1 MTGRTQQQFIKNKRP
16 VKLIFKLLALLAV
29 GLSLFS
35 FLTSPSENKTTRPV
49 MCVSTTQASEV
60 LRNLDTTK
68 TMAPLIKGLGDYAM
82 PVTTSSQEARNYF
95 NQGLTLYYGFNRK
108 EAFRSFSEASRL
120 DPNFAMAYWGQAMS
134 LGPNINEAMDP
145 ADCKMVYTAVLK
157 AVQFGSKT
165 TSVEQELIRCV
176 AQRYVEEPPIDRSH
190 LDKAYAEAMR
200 KAAEKFSTD
209 ADVVTLYAESL
220 MDLHPWDYFLKD
232 GTPQP
237 WTAEILSTIEKAMA
251 LNPRHV
257 GCNHL
262 YIHAYEA
269 SNTPGKATASADL
282 LRDLVPGAG
291 HLVHM
296 PSHIYIR
303 TGRYEDGVIANQKA
317 VKIDE
322 EYIAQCK
329 AEGFYPLVLFPHN
342 MHFLWACA
350 TLDGQGAQAIKAA
363 DRLAAKQNFDL
374 MIDPVWTSLQHFY
387 ATPYYA
393 RVRFGKW
400 DDILRLEQ
408 PDSRLKYANA
418 IWRYARAIAFARKGK
433 TEQASNEI
441 TELSK
446 IVNDESIATEKILG
460 INSMPQVLK
469 IALYVAKGELA
480 FSMKNYPEAISS
492 LKNALKLED
501 ELLYQEPYDWHHP
514 VRQVL
519 GDVLLA
525 SGDAVQAE
533 KYFRED
539 LWLFANN
546 GWSLT
551 GLKLALE
558 KQGKIK
564 DAKEVGKQL
573 KTRFARADVKLV
585 GARL

>member
-1 MTGRTQQQFIKNKRP
+1 MKTVI
-16 VKLIFKLLALLAV
+16 KLLVLLV
-29 GLSLFS
+29 SGFTLIS
-35 FLTSPSENKTTRPV
+35 FLTPAPAIKVIRPV
-49 MCVSTTQASEV
+49 VCVSNLNASEV
-60 LRNLDTTK
+60 LRNLDTTRK
-68 TMAPLIKGLGDYAM
+68 MAPLIKGLGDYAM
-82 PVTTSSQEARNYF
+82 PVTTVSDEAREFF
-95 NQGLTLYYGFNRK
+95 NQGLTLYYGFNRQ
-108 EAFRSFSEASRL
+108 EAFRSFSEASRI
-120 DPNFAMAYWGQAMS
+120 DPMFAMAYWGQAMS
-134 LGPNINEAMDP
+134 LGPNINEVMDP
-145 ADCKMVYTAVLK
+145 ADCKIVYAAVLK
-157 AVQFGSKT
+157 SMQFANKT
-165 TSVEQELIRCV
+165 TSVEQELIRSI
-176 AQRYVEEPPIDRSH
+176 AQRYVENPPTDRSH
-190 LDKAYAEAMR
+190 LDKAYAEAMK
-200 KAAEKFSTD
+200 KAWEKFPNN
-209 ADVVTLYAESL
+209 ADIVTLYAESL

-237 WTAEILSTIEKAMA
+237 WTAEILATIEKAMA
-251 LNPRHV
+251 LNPKHV

-269 SNTPGKATASADL
+269 SSTPDKAIPSADL

-317 VKIDE
+317 VKTDE

-342 MHFLWACA
+342 IHFLWACA
-350 TLDGQGAQAIKAA
+350 TLDGQGDQAIKAA
-363 DRLAAKQNFDL
+363 DLLAAKQNFDL
-374 MIDPVWTSLQHFY
+374 MMDPVWSSLQHFY

-408 PDSRLKYANA
+408 PDARLKYATA
-418 IWRYARAIAFARKGK
+418 IWHYARAISFGRKGK
-433 TEQASNEI
+433 MEQAWTEI
-441 TELSK
+441 TALSK
-446 IVNDESIATEKILG
+446 IVNDESIANEKILG
-460 INSMPQVLK
+460 INSMPHVLK

-480 FSMKNYPEAISS
+480 VSLKNYPEAISN
-492 LKNALKLED
+492 LKEALKLED
-501 ELLYQEPYDWHHP
+501 ALLYQEPYDWHHP

-558 KQGKIK
+558 KQGKMK

-573 KTRFARADVKLV
+573 KVIFARADVKLV

>member
-1 MTGRTQQQFIKNKRP
+1 
-16 VKLIFKLLALLAV
+16 
-29 GLSLFS
+29 
-35 FLTSPSENKTTRPV
+35 
-49 MCVSTTQASEV
+49 
-60 LRNLDTTK
+60 
-68 TMAPLIKGLGDYAM
+68 
-82 PVTTSSQEARNYF
+82 
-95 NQGLTLYYGFNRK
+95 
-108 EAFRSFSEASRL
+108 
-120 DPNFAMAYWGQAMS
+120 MAYWGQAMS

-145 ADCKMVYTAVLK
+145 ADCKMVYAAVLK
-157 AVQFGSKT
+157 SIHFAGKT
-165 TSVEQELIRCV
+165 TSVEQELIQCI
-176 AQRYVEEPPIDRSH
+176 AQRYVENPPADRSP

-200 KAAEKFSTD
+200 KAAEKFPAD
-209 ADVVTLYAESL
+209 ADIVTLYAESL

-237 WTAEILSTIEKAMA
+237 WTAEILNTIEKAMA
-251 LNPRHV
+251 LNPRHA

-269 SNTPGKATASADL
+269 SNTPGKAMASADL
-282 LRDLVPGAG
+282 LRDLVPAAG

-303 TGRYEDGVIANQKA
+303 TGRYEEGVMVNQNA
-317 VKIDE
+317 VKTDE

-342 MHFLWACA
+342 IHFLWACA
-350 TLDGQGAQAIKAA
+350 TLDGQGAQAIRAA
-363 DRLAAKQNFDL
+363 DLLAAKQDFNL

-400 DDILRLEQ
+400 DDILGLEQ
-408 PDSRLKYANA
+408 PDGRLKYANA
-418 IWRYARAIAFARKGK
+418 IWRYARAIAFGRKGRV
-433 TEQASNEI
+433 EQASAEI
-441 TELSK
+441 AELSK
-446 IVNDESIATEKILG
+446 IANDESIENEKILG
-460 INSMPQVLK
+460 INSMPHVLR

-480 FSMKNYPEAISS
+480 FSMKYYPEAISNM
-492 LKNALKLED
+492 KEALKLED
-501 ELLYQEPYDWHHP
+501 ALLYQEPYDWHHP
-514 VRQVL
+514 IRQVL

-525 SGDAVQAE
+525 SGDAKQAE

-558 KQGKIK
+558 RQGKMK
-564 DAKEVGKQL
+564 DAGEVEKQL

-585 GARL
+585 GAHL

>member
-1 MTGRTQQQFIKNKRP
+1 MKTVFKFLTLLFGGLT
-16 VKLIFKLLALLAV
+16 LI
-29 GLSLFS
+29 S
-35 FLTSPSENKTTRPV
+35 FLTPPPEKKVTRPAICISNV
-49 MCVSTTQASEV
+49 EASEV

-68 TMAPLIKGLGDYAM
+68 KMAPLIKGLGDYAM
-82 PVTTSSQEARNYF
+82 PVTTSSEEARKFF

-108 EAFRSFSEASRL
+108 EAFRSFSEASRI

-145 ADCKMVYTAVLK
+145 ADFKMVYAAVLK
-157 AVQFGSKT
+157 SIQFASKAT
-165 TSVEQELIRCV
+165 PVEQELIQCV
-176 AQRYVEEPPIDRSH
+176 AQRYVENPPTDRSN
-190 LDKAYAEAMR
+190 LDKAYAEAMK
-200 KAAEKFSTD
+200 KASEKFPTN
-209 ADVVTLYAESL
+209 ADIVTLYAESL

-237 WTAEILSTIEKAMA
+237 WTAEVLNTIEKAMA
-251 LNPRHV
+251 LNPKHV

-269 SNTPGKATASADL
+269 SNKPGKAMASADL

-317 VKIDE
+317 VKTDE

-342 MHFLWACA
+342 IHFLWACA
-350 TLDGQGAQAIKAA
+350 TLDGQSAQAIKAA
-363 DRLAAKQNFDL
+363 DLLAAKQNFDL
-374 MIDPVWTSLQHFY
+374 MIDPLWTSLQHFY

-408 PDSRLKYANA
+408 PDGRLKYANA
-418 IWRYARAIAFARKGK
+418 IWRYARAIALGRKGK
-433 TEQASNEI
+433 MEQASIEI
-441 TELSK
+441 MELSK
-446 IVNDESIATEKILG
+446 IVNDQSIANEKILG
-460 INSMPQVLK
+460 LNPMPHVLK

-480 FSMKNYPEAISS
+480 VSMKNYPESIS
-492 LKNALKLED
+492 NMQEALKLED
-501 ELLYQEPYDWHHP
+501 ALLYQEPYDWHHP

-533 KYFRED
+533 KFFRED

-558 KQGKIK
+558 KQGKMK
-564 DAKEVGKQL
+564 DANEVGKQL
-573 KTRFARADVKLV
+573 KTRFARADVKLI

>member
-1 MTGRTQQQFIKNKRP
+1 MKTVI
-16 VKLIFKLLALLAV
+16 ILLALLVA
-29 GLSLFS
+29 GLTLIS
-35 FLTSPSENKTTRPV
+35 FLTPSTESKIIRPAI
-49 MCVSTTQASEV
+49 CISNAEAAEV
-60 LRNLDTTK
+60 LRNLDTTRQ
-68 TMAPLIKGLGDYAM
+68 MAPLLKGMGDYAM
-82 PVTTSSQEARNYF
+82 SVTTSSEEARKFF
-95 NQGLTLYYGFNRK
+95 NQGLALYYGFNRK
-108 EAFRSFSEASRL
+108 EAFRSFSEASRI
-120 DPNFAMAYWGQAMS
+120 DPGFAMAYWGQAMS

-145 ADCKMVYTAVLK
+145 ADCKIVYAAVLK
-157 AVQFGSKT
+157 SIQFAGKT
-165 TSVEQELIRCV
+165 TSVEQELIQCV
-176 AQRYVEEPPIDRSH
+176 AQRYVESPPTDRSH
-190 LDKAYAEAMR
+190 LDRAYADAMKR
-200 KAAEKFSTD
+200 AAEKFPTD
-209 ADVVTLYAESL
+209 TDILTLYAESL

-232 GTPQP
+232 GTQQP
-237 WTAEILSTIEKAMA
+237 WTAEILTTIEKAMV
-251 LNPRHV
+251 LNPRHA

-269 SNTPGKATASADL
+269 SNTPDKAMASADL

-317 VKIDE
+317 IKTDE

-329 AEGFYPLVLFPHN
+329 AEGFYPLVLYPHN
-342 MHFLWACA
+342 IHFLWACA

-363 DRLAAKQNFDL
+363 DLLAAKQNFDL

-387 ATPYYA
+387 ATPYYT

-400 DDILRLEQ
+400 EDVLRLEQ
-408 PDSRLKYANA
+408 PDGRLKYANA
-418 IWRYARAIAFARKGK
+418 IWRYARAIAYARKGK
-433 TEQASNEI
+433 LEQSSGEI
-441 TELSK
+441 QELAR
-446 IVNDESIATEKILG
+446 IVNDESIANEKILG
-460 INSMPQVLK
+460 INSMPHVLR
-469 IALYVAKGELA
+469 IALHVAKGELA
-480 FSMKNYPEAISS
+480 VSRKNYSEAISN
-492 LKNALKLED
+492 LKEALKLED
-501 ELLYQEPYDWHHP
+501 ALLYQEPYDWHHP

-558 KQGKIK
+558 NQGKMK
-564 DAKEVGKQL
+564 EAKEVEKEI
-573 KTRFARADVKLV
+573 KIRFARADVKLV
-585 GARL
+585 GAHL

>member
-1 MTGRTQQQFIKNKRP
+1 MKTVI
-16 VKLIFKLLALLAV
+16 ILLALLMG
-29 GLSLFS
+29 GLTLNS
-35 FLTSPSENKTTRPV
+35 FLTPSPESKIIRPV
-49 MCVSTTQASEV
+49 VCISNAEAAEV
-60 LRNLDTTK
+60 LRNLDTTRQ
-68 TMAPLIKGLGDYAM
+68 MAPLLKGLGDYAM
-82 PVTTSSQEARNYF
+82 TVTTSSEEARKFF

-108 EAFRSFSEASRL
+108 EAFRSFSEASRI

-145 ADCKMVYTAVLK
+145 ADCKMVYAAVLK
-157 AVQFGSKT
+157 AIQLASKT
-165 TSVEQELIRCV
+165 TSVEQELIQCV
-176 AQRYVEEPPIDRSH
+176 AQRYVENPPTDRSH
-190 LDKAYAEAMR
+190 LDKAYADAMK
-200 KAAEKFSTD
+200 KASEKFPTD
-209 ADVVTLYAESL
+209 ADIVTLYAEAL
-220 MDLHPWDYFLKD
+220 MDLHPWDYFLKN
-232 GTPQP
+232 GTQQP
-237 WTAEILSTIEKAMA
+237 WTAEILNTIEKAMA
-251 LNPRHV
+251 LNPRHP

-269 SNTPGKATASADL
+269 SNTPDKAMASADL

-317 VKIDE
+317 VKADE

-329 AEGFYPLVLFPHN
+329 AEGFYPLVLYPHN
-342 MHFLWACA
+342 IHFLWACA

-363 DRLAAKQNFDL
+363 DLLAAKQNFDL

-387 ATPYYA
+387 ATPYYT

-400 DDILRLEQ
+400 EDILRLEQ
-408 PDSRLKYANA
+408 PDGRLKYANA
-418 IWRYARAIAFARKGK
+418 IWRYARAIAYARKGK
-433 TEQASNEI
+433 LEQSSGEI
-441 TELSK
+441 KELAE
-446 IVNDESIATEKILG
+446 IVNDESITNEKILG
-460 INSMPQVLK
+460 INSMPHVLK
-469 IALYVAKGELA
+469 IALHVAKGELA
-480 FSMKNYPEAISS
+480 VSMKNYSEAISN
-492 LKNALKLED
+492 LKEALKLED
-501 ELLYQEPYDWHHP
+501 ALLYQEPYDWHHP

-546 GWSLT
+546 GWSLN

-558 KQGKIK
+558 NQGKMA
-564 DAKEVGKQL
+564 DAKEVGKEI
-573 KTRFARADVKLV
+573 KIRFARADVKLV
-585 GARL
+585 GAHL

>member
-1 MTGRTQQQFIKNKRP
+1 MK
-16 VKLIFKLLALLAV
+16 
-29 GLSLFS
+29 
-35 FLTSPSENKTTRPV
+35 
-49 MCVSTTQASEV
+49 
-60 LRNLDTTK
+60 
-68 TMAPLIKGLGDYAM
+68 
-82 PVTTSSQEARNYF
+82 
-95 NQGLTLYYGFNRK
+95 
-108 EAFRSFSEASRL
+108 
-120 DPNFAMAYWGQAMS
+120 
-134 LGPNINEAMDP
+134 
-145 ADCKMVYTAVLK
+145 K
-157 AVQFGSKT
+157 AT
-165 TSVEQELIRCV
+165 
-176 AQRYVEEPPIDRSH
+176 
-190 LDKAYAEAMR
+190 
-200 KAAEKFSTD
+200 EKFSND
-209 ADVVTLYAESL
+209 ADIVTLYAESL
-220 MDLHPWDYFLKD
+220 MDLHTWEYILKY

-237 WTAEILSTIEKAMA
+237 WTSEIHTTIEKAMA
-251 LNPRHV
+251 LNPKHA

-262 YIHAYEA
+262 NIHAYEA
-269 SNTPGKATASADL
+269 SDTPGKAMASADL

-317 VKIDE
+317 VKTDE

-342 MHFLWACA
+342 IHFLWACA

-363 DRLAAKQNFDL
+363 DLLAAKQNFDL

-408 PDSRLKYANA
+408 PDGRLKYANA
-418 IWRYARAIAFARKGK
+418 IWRYARAIALGRKGK
-433 TEQASNEI
+433 IEQALTEI

-446 IVNDESIATEKILG
+446 IVNDESIANEKILG
-460 INSMPQVLK
+460 INSMPHVLK

-480 FSMKNYPEAISS
+480 VSMKNYPEAISS
-492 LKNALKLED
+492 MKEALKLED
-501 ELLYQEPYDWHHP
+501 ALLYQEPYDWHHP

-525 SGDAVQAE
+525 SGDALQAE

-558 KQGKIK
+558 KQGKMK
-564 DAKEVGKQL
+564 DAEEVGKQL
-573 KTRFARADVKLV
+573 KTRFARAVVKLV

>member
-1 MTGRTQQQFIKNKRP
+1 MKTVIIVLTFLVGGLTLISFLIPPPENKVIRP
-16 VKLIFKLLALLAV
+16 VICISNYEAA
-29 GLSLFS
+29 
-35 FLTSPSENKTTRPV
+35 
-49 MCVSTTQASEV
+49 EV
-60 LRNLDTTK
+60 LRNLDTTRQ
-68 TMAPLIKGLGDYAM
+68 MAPLLNGLGDYAM
-82 PVTTSSQEARNYF
+82 PVTTSSEEARKFF

-108 EAFRSFSEASRL
+108 EAFRSFSEASRI

-134 LGPNINEAMDP
+134 LGPNINEVMDP
-145 ADCKMVYTAVLK
+145 ADCKMVYAAVLK
-157 AVQFGSKT
+157 SIQFASKT
-165 TSVEQELIRCV
+165 TSVEQELIHCV
-176 AQRYVEEPPIDRSH
+176 AQRYVENPTTDRSH
-190 LDKAYAEAMR
+190 LDKAYAAAMK
-200 KAAEKFSTD
+200 KAMEKFPTD
-209 ADVVTLYAESL
+209 ADIVTLYAESL

-232 GTPQP
+232 GTQQP
-237 WTAEILSTIEKAMA
+237 WTAEILNTIEKAMA
-251 LNPRHV
+251 LNPKHS

-269 SNTPGKATASADL
+269 SDTPGKAMASADL

-303 TGRYEDGVIANQKA
+303 TGRYEEGVIANQKA
-317 VKIDE
+317 VKTDE

-329 AEGFYPLVLFPHN
+329 AEGFYPLVLYPHN
-342 MHFLWACA
+342 IHFLWACA

-363 DRLAAKQNFDL
+363 DLLAAKQNFDL
-374 MIDPVWTSLQHFY
+374 MIDPLWTSLQHFY

-400 DDILRLEQ
+400 EDILRLEQ
-408 PDSRLKYANA
+408 PDGRLKYANA
-418 IWRYARAIAFARKGK
+418 IWRYARAIAYARKGK
-433 TEQASNEI
+433 PEQSSGEI
-441 TELSK
+441 KELTR
-446 IVNDESIATEKILG
+446 IVNDESITNEKILG
-460 INSMPQVLK
+460 INSMPHVLK
-469 IALYVAKGELA
+469 IALHVATGELA
-480 FSMKNYPEAISS
+480 FSMENYSEAISN
-492 LKNALKLED
+492 LKVALKLED
-501 ELLYQEPYDWHHP
+501 ALLYQEPYDWHHP

-519 GDVLLA
+519 GDMLLA

-558 KQGKIK
+558 KQGKMK